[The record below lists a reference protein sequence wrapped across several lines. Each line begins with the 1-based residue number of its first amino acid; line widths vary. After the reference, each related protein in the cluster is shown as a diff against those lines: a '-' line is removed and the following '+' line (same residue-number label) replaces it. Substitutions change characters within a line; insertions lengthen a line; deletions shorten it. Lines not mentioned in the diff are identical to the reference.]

1 MGDFGSLSVYYLWFT
16 KTFVLFQIL
25 LNTFINMNPFFGV
38 LAAAAVA
45 SAAPA
50 ADPQLLQ
57 SGLPA
62 GPLTPAWGNG
72 VLTPRGVR
80 PLNLEG
86 FSEDV
91 NQDGFVDPIG
101 AAVAPVAVASPAVYA
116 AAAPAVH
123 YGGYALPAVKPV
135 EVKVEKVEPVE
146 VKAPVVTYAAAPALA
161 HPVHYAAPVAAV
173 HHAVVHQPVATHTY
187 TVPVS
192 SHVETVHVGTHTYTN
207 TLPHVLGAGAPIL
220 GGLPVVA
227 AAKPADEAAVAEE

>member
-1 MGDFGSLSVYYLWFT
+1 MG

-62 GPLTPAWGNG
+62 GPLTPAWGDG

-101 AAVAPVAVASPAVYA
+101 AAVAPVAVAAPAVHA
-116 AAAPAVH
+116 VAAPAVH
-123 YGGYALPAVKPV
+123 YAGYALPAVKPV

-161 HPVHYAAPVAAV
+161 H
-173 HHAVVHQPVATHTY
+173 QPVATHTY

-192 SHVETVHVGTHTYTN
+192 QHTETVHVGTHTYTN
-207 TLPHVLGAGAPIL
+207 TLPHVLGAGAPSL

-227 AAKPADEAAVAEE
+227 AAKPAEAEAAVAEE

>member
-1 MGDFGSLSVYYLWFT
+1 MGIIM
-16 KTFVLFQIL
+16 KA
-25 LNTFINMNPFFGV
+25 FI
-38 LAAAAVA
+38 AAAALAAVG

-62 GPLTPAWGNG
+62 GPLTPAWGDG

-80 PLNLEG
+80 PLHLEG

-101 AAVAPVAVASPAVYA
+101 AAVAPVAVAAPVA
-116 AAAPAVH
+116 AALPAVH
-123 YGGYALPAVKPV
+123 YAGAY
-135 EVKVEKVEPVE
+135 
-146 VKAPVVTYAAAPALA
+146 AAPALA
-161 HPVHYAAPVAAV
+161 HT
-173 HHAVVHQPVATHTY
+173 VVHRPVATHTY

-192 SHVETVHVGTHTYTN
+192 THTETVHVGTHTYTN

-220 GGLPVVA
+220 GHLPVVA
-227 AAKPADEAAVAEE
+227 AAAE

>member
-1 MGDFGSLSVYYLWFT
+1 M
-16 KTFVLFQIL
+16 K
-25 LNTFINMNPFFGV
+25 PFFGV

-101 AAVAPVAVASPAVYA
+101 AAVAPVAVAAPAVYA

-192 SHVETVHVGTHTYTN
+192 HHTETVHVGTHTYTN

-227 AAKPADEAAVAEE
+227 AAKPAEAEAAVAEE

>member
-1 MGDFGSLSVYYLWFT
+1 MGVYYLWFT
-16 KTFVLFQIL
+16 KTFVLFQFL
-25 LNTFINMNPFFGV
+25 HNSFIIMKAFI
-38 LAAAAVA
+38 AAAALAAVG

-62 GPLTPAWGNG
+62 GPLTPAWGDG

-80 PLNLEG
+80 PLHLEG

-101 AAVAPVAVASPAVYA
+101 AAVAPVAVAAPAVHA
-116 AAAPAVH
+116 VAAPAVT
-123 YGGYALPAVKPV
+123 YAGYALPAVKPV

-161 HPVHYAAPVAAV
+161 HPVHYAAPLV
-173 HHAVVHQPVATHTY
+173 HQVVHQPVATHPY
-187 TVPVS
+187 TDPVS
-192 SHVETVHVGTHTYTN
+192 THTETVHLGTHTYTN

-220 GGLPVVA
+220 GGLPVIA
-227 AAKPADEAAVAEE
+227 AAKPAEAEAEAAVAEE

>member
-1 MGDFGSLSVYYLWFT
+1 MGSVY
-16 KTFVLFQIL
+16 L
-25 LNTFINMNPFFGV
+25 LLFINKFILFLISSQHFNITMKAFII
-38 LAAAAVA
+38 LAVA
-45 SAAPA
+45 AIGSAAPA

-62 GPLTPAWGNG
+62 GPLTPAWGDL
-72 VLTPRGVR
+72 VATPRGAR
-80 PLNLEG
+80 PLHLEG

-101 AAVAPVAVASPAVYA
+101 AAVAPVAVA
-116 AAAPAVH
+116 APAVH
-123 YGGYALPAVKPV
+123 AAGYALPAVKPV

-192 SHVETVHVGTHTYTN
+192 QHTETVHVGTHTYTN

-227 AAKPADEAAVAEE
+227 AAKPAEEA

>member
-1 MGDFGSLSVYYLWFT
+1 MGVYYLWFT

-101 AAVAPVAVASPAVYA
+101 AAVAPVAVAAPAVHA
-116 AAAPAVH
+116 VAAPAVT
-123 YGGYALPAVKPV
+123 YAGYALPAVKPV

-146 VKAPVVTYAAAPALA
+146 IKAPVVTYAAAPALA
-161 HPVHYAAPVAAV
+161 HPVHYAAPLV
-173 HHAVVHQPVATHTY
+173 HQVVHQPVATHTY

-192 SHVETVHVGTHTYTN
+192 THTETVHLGTHTYTK
-207 TLPHVLGAGAPIL
+207 TLPHVLGT
-220 GGLPVVA
+220 
-227 AAKPADEAAVAEE
+227 

>member
-1 MGDFGSLSVYYLWFT
+1 MGVYYLWFT

-25 LNTFINMNPFFGV
+25 LNTFINMKPFFGV

-86 FSEDV
+86 FSEDA

-101 AAVAPVAVASPAVYA
+101 AAVA
-116 AAAPAVH
+116 
-123 YGGYALPAVKPV
+123 
-135 EVKVEKVEPVE
+135 PVE

-192 SHVETVHVGTHTYTN
+192 QHTETVHVGTHTYTN

-227 AAKPADEAAVAEE
+227 AAKPAEAEAAVAEE

>member
-1 MGDFGSLSVYYLWFT
+1 MGDFGSMGVYYLWFT
-16 KTFVLFQIL
+16 NTFVLFQFL
-25 LNTFINMNPFFGV
+25 HNSFIIMKAFI
-38 LAAAAVA
+38 AAAALAAVG

-62 GPLTPAWGNG
+62 GPLTPAWGDG

-80 PLNLEG
+80 PLHLEG

-101 AAVAPVAVASPAVYA
+101 AAVAPVAVAAPVA
-116 AAAPAVH
+116 AALPAVH
-123 YGGYALPAVKPV
+123 YGAYALPAVK
-135 EVKVEKVEPVE
+135 PVE

-161 HPVHYAAPVAAV
+161 HPVHYAGAYAAPALA
-173 HHAVVHQPVATHTY
+173 HTVVHRPVATHTY

-192 SHVETVHVGTHTYTN
+192 THTETVHVGTHTYTN
-207 TLPHVLGAGAPIL
+207 TLPHVVGA
-220 GGLPVVA
+220 
-227 AAKPADEAAVAEE
+227 

>member
-1 MGDFGSLSVYYLWFT
+1 MGSVYYLWFT
-16 KTFVLFQIL
+16 KTFVLFQFL
-25 LNTFINMNPFFGV
+25 HNSFIIMKAFI
-38 LAAAAVA
+38 AAAALAAVG

-62 GPLTPAWGNG
+62 GPLTPAWGDG

-80 PLNLEG
+80 PLHLEG

-101 AAVAPVAVASPAVYA
+101 AAVAPVAVAAPVA
-116 AAAPAVH
+116 AALPAVH

-146 VKAPVVTYAAAPALA
+146 IKAPVVTYAAAPALA
-161 HPVHYAAPVAAV
+161 HPVHYAAPALA
-173 HHAVVHQPVATHTY
+173 HTVVHRPVATHTY

-192 SHVETVHVGTHTYTN
+192 THTETVHVGTHTYTN
-207 TLPHVLGAGAPIL
+207 TLPHVLGAGAP
-220 GGLPVVA
+220 
-227 AAKPADEAAVAEE
+227 

>member
-1 MGDFGSLSVYYLWFT
+1 MGSVYYLWFT
-16 KTFVLFQIL
+16 KTFVLFQFL
-25 LNTFINMNPFFGV
+25 HNSFIIMKAFI
-38 LAAAAVA
+38 AAAALAAVG

-62 GPLTPAWGNG
+62 GPLTPAWGDG

-80 PLNLEG
+80 PLHLEG

-101 AAVAPVAVASPAVYA
+101 AAVAPVAVA
-116 AAAPAVH
+116 APAVH
-123 YGGYALPAVKPV
+123 AVAAPAVKPV

-161 HPVHYAAPVAAV
+161 HPVHYAAPLV
-173 HHAVVHQPVATHTY
+173 HQVVHQPVATHTY

-192 SHVETVHVGTHTYTN
+192 THTETVHLGTHTYTN

-220 GGLPVVA
+220 GGLPVIA
-227 AAKPADEAAVAEE
+227 AAKPAEAEAEAAVAEE

>member
-1 MGDFGSLSVYYLWFT
+1 MGVS
-16 KTFVLFQIL
+16 VLFVVHQNICL
-25 LNTFINMNPFFGV
+25 VSISSQLFHTMKPFFGV
-38 LAAAAVA
+38 LAAAAMGY
-45 SAAPA
+45 AAPA

-62 GPLTPAWGNG
+62 GPLTPAWGDG

-80 PLNLEG
+80 PLHLEG

-101 AAVAPVAVASPAVYA
+101 AAVAPVAVAAPAVHA
-116 AAAPAVH
+116 VAAPAVT
-123 YGGYALPAVKPV
+123 YAGYALPAVKPV
-135 EVKVEKVEPVE
+135 EVKFEKVEPVE

-161 HPVHYAAPVAAV
+161 HPVHYAAPLV
-173 HHAVVHQPVATHTY
+173 HQVVHQPVATHTY

-192 SHVETVHVGTHTYTN
+192 THTETVHLGTHTYTN

-220 GGLPVVA
+220 GGLPVIA
-227 AAKPADEAAVAEE
+227 AAKPAEAESEAAVAEE

>member
-1 MGDFGSLSVYYLWFT
+1 MGSVY
-16 KTFVLFQIL
+16 L
-25 LNTFINMNPFFGV
+25 LLFINKFILFLISSQHFNITMKAFII
-38 LAAAAVA
+38 LAVAAVG

-62 GPLTPAWGNG
+62 GPLTPAWGDG

-80 PLNLEG
+80 PLHLEG

-101 AAVAPVAVASPAVYA
+101 AA
-116 AAAPAVH
+116 
-123 YGGYALPAVKPV
+123 
-135 EVKVEKVEPVE
+135 E
-146 VKAPVVTYAAAPALA
+146 APVVTYAAAPALA
-161 HPVHYAAPVAAV
+161 HPVHYAGAYAAPALA
-173 HHAVVHQPVATHTY
+173 HTVVHRPVATHTY

-192 SHVETVHVGTHTYTN
+192 THTETVHVGTHTYTN

-220 GGLPVVA
+220 GHLPVVA
-227 AAKPADEAAVAEE
+227 AAAEPAEAEAEAAVAAE